1 MKNTYAA
8 PTVTDRGDVVHT
20 TLSGKPVRAAES
32 FDNLKGPTNGSNL
45 SFGL

>member
-8 PTVTDRGDVVHT
+8 PAVTDRGDVVRT
-20 TLSGKPVRAAES
+20 TLAGKPFVSTETSCTR
-32 FDNLKGPTNGSNL
+32 GPACGNDL

>member
-8 PTVTDRGDVVHT
+8 PTVTDRGDVVRT
-20 TLSGKPVRAAES
+20 TLTGKPIVSWGELLVVVGMA
-32 FDNLKGPTNGSNL
+32 FGNNL

>member
-8 PTVTDRGDVVHT
+8 PAVTDRGDAVRT
-20 TLSGKPVRAAES
+20 TLNGKPAVSYGDLDIIR
-32 FDNLKGPTNGSNL
+32 GPIFGTSL

>member
-8 PTVTDRGDVVHT
+8 PAVTDRGDVVHT
-20 TLSGKPVRAAES
+20 TLSGKPFSALSEVS
-32 FDNLKGPTNGSNL
+32 LSQGTSMGSNL

>member
-1 MKNTYAA
+1 MKSTYAA

-20 TLSGKPVRAAES
+20 TLFNKPATQQTEVGLS
-32 FDNLKGPTNGSNL
+32 KGPAQGSNL

>member
-8 PTVTDRGDVVHT
+8 PTINDRGDAVHT
-20 TLSGKPVRAAES
+20 TLGCKPFFGGEFAISR
-32 FDNLKGPTNGSNL
+32 GPGFGNNL

>member
-8 PTVTDRGDVVHT
+8 PTVTDRGEVVRT
-20 TLSGKPVRAAES
+20 TLYNKPAIDTESGVSR
-32 FDNLKGPTNGSNL
+32 GPAQGSNL

>member
-8 PTVTDRGDVVHT
+8 PAVSDRGDAVRT
-20 TLSGKPVRAAES
+20 TLGCKPLFGAEYGIS
-32 FDNLKGPTNGSNL
+32 RGPGFGSNL